1 MKKRLL
7 LTLIPLA
14 LALPAVSSFIAYQN
28 EAIGVYAASGYTNS
42 KLPTTID
49 LNPVAETDIRSYYAD
64 LNGKDL
70 NGENLLKALK
80 PILKEGQLYH
90 SYDSG
95 SSVWQ
100 AYEITDRDWELSPA
114 SSTTYGTYDPAT
126 NVITDYVYGKSY
138 ADPKN
143 NPYQH
148 LFYRNH
154 DVPEARW
161 KAWDHHGDNAGTDRE
176 HIWPKG
182 HGFGED
188 DAQEKGGKVPGA
200 RGDLHHLV
208 ASDSYVNSSSHN
220 YYSYGFV
227 DPSKIEDDAGANF
240 KIDGKTVVA
249 GNYRGTSQT
258 LGEGMVFEPQDSE
271 KGDIARA
278 CFYMVARYN
287 NLAGDDPNIDSGN
300 PNLTL
305 IDTVSPKETNV
316 STASTPTGYGLLTDL
331 LAWHK
336 LDPVDDYEIHRNDL
350 IYRNYDKNRNPFIDF
365 PEWVDMI
372 WGTVTLGE
380 DGRTILSRDATPRGK
395 ASPSSDAVYAG
406 KGGEES
412 SSSPASSSVAPASS
426 SQQTSAA
433 SSSSGGDKG
442 SSLPLPLIIGIVAGV
457 ALIVIILIIV
467 ATKGKG
473 KAKKNARKVIK
484 KTVKSATKSSSKK
497 KK

>member
-28 EAIGVYAASGYTNS
+28 EAVGVYAASGYVNA

-64 LNGKDL
+64 LNGKSL

-138 ADPKN
+138 SDPKN

-188 DAQEKGGKVPGA
+188 EAQEKGGKVPGA

-220 YYSYGFV
+220 YFSYGFV

-258 LGEGMVFEPQDSE
+258 LGEGTVFEPQDSE

-287 NLAGDDPNIDSGN
+287 NLSGDRTKTS
-300 PNLTL
+300 
-305 IDTVSPKETNV
+305 S
-316 STASTPTGYGLLTDL
+316 
-331 LAWHK
+331 
-336 LDPVDDYEIHRNDL
+336 
-350 IYRNYDKNRNPFIDF
+350 FI
-365 PEWVDMI
+365 P
-372 WGTVTLGE
+372 
-380 DGRTILSRDATPRGK
+380 RATPRTKGK
-395 ASPSSDAVYAG
+395 ANPSSDTVYAG

-412 SSSPASSSVAPASS
+412 SSVPASSSQAPATSS
-426 SQQTSAA
+426 QEQQTSAA

-457 ALIVIILIIV
+457 AIIAIILIIV

-473 KAKKNARKVIK
+473 KAKKTAKKIIK
-484 KTVKSATKSSSKK
+484 KATKSSTKSSSKK